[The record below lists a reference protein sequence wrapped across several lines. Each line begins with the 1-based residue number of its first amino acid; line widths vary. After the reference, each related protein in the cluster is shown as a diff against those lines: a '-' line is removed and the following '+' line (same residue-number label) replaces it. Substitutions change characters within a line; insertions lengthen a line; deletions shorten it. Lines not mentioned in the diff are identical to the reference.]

1 MVPGEQRG
9 TLARTVGIT
18 SFTASGQRK
27 REGGC
32 HCLLNAKAF
41 SKEHGQRKVVHPWC
55 LVEIRIANPVA
66 KSCNSLD

>member
-9 TLARTVGIT
+9 TLARVT
-18 SFTASGQRK
+18 SFTAKGERK

-55 LVEIRIANPVA
+55 LVEIRITNPF
-66 KSCNSLD
+66 SESYNSLF